1 MSPQPKEL
9 HAREERRAPKFRA
22 NAVIE
27 GMRPQQ
33 WVKNGFVLL
42 PLVFAGKLLSPGVV
56 ISGLAAVAAFSLT
69 ASGVYLLNDVADWP
83 ADLSHPAKRSRPI
96 PSGRLSTG
104 AAAAWGLALLL
115 AGMALG
121 FAIGRSTGFLIAA
134 YVLVQILY
142 TQYIKH
148 MMILDLMCI
157 STGFVM
163 RVLAGSTA
171 VQVKPSHWLLICTFL
186 LSLFLGVGKRRQE
199 TERLGRDS
207 PRSRPVLVAYN
218 LPWLDQVATALSG
231 ATVLAYAL
239 YTVAPE
245 TEARFGS
252 DRLMYTLPFVVYGI
266 LRYLHLMRS
275 GDRAGNPAEAL
286 LRDWPLICCVSA
298 WAVTCAA
305 IIYL

>member
-1 MSPQPKEL
+1 MSPQPREF
-9 HAREERRAPKFRA
+9 HASEEERTARSQTG
-22 NAVIE
+22 AVVE

-42 PLVFAGKLLSPGVV
+42 PLIFAGKLLSPEVV
-56 ISGLAAVAAFSLT
+56 TRGLAALAAFSLT
-69 ASGVYLLNDVADWP
+69 ASGVYLLNDVADWR
-83 ADLSHPAKRSRPI
+83 ADLAHPSKKSRPI
-96 PSGRLSTG
+96 PSGRLATSV
-104 AAAAWGLALLL
+104 AAMWGLLLL
-115 AGMALG
+115 IAGIALG
-121 FAIGRSTGFLIAA
+121 FAISRPTGFLIAA

-148 MMILDLMCI
+148 VMILDLMCI

-207 PRSRPVLVAYN
+207 ARSRPVLLAYN

-275 GDRAGNPAEAL
+275 GDQTGNPAEAL
-286 LRDWPLICCVSA
+286 LRDWPLISCVSG